1 MLNQGKTD
9 QLISKTDLLEDKL
22 DKDSKKNH
30 HDLDAIKHILKQ
42 LQDRMNKMQNANPM
56 PPSNDIEKLPSSKN
70 TGDAQKEES

>member
-42 LQDRMNKMQNANPM
+42 LQDRMNKM
-56 PPSNDIEKLPSSKN
+56 
-70 TGDAQKEES
+70 